1 MGRFSAGER
10 ETLRLA
16 MDELIPR
23 QPGHPAASD
32 VGGLAYLE
40 TRAAEEEAFAAE
52 MKRFIGALDESARA
66 RFGHPFA
73 RLDPDDRIERLQA
86 VESSAGDLFAAFR
99 DAVYEAYYTCPEV
112 WERIGY
118 DFHSGVQARPN
129 VARFDESLLASVRRL
144 PKRYREVF

>member
-66 RFGHPFA
+66 RFGRPFA
-73 RLDPDDRIERLQA
+73 RLDRDERIERLQA
-86 VESSAGDLFAAFR
+86 VESTGDFAAFR
-99 DAVYEAYYTCPEV
+99 DAVYEAYYTRPEV

-118 DFHSGVQARPN
+118 DFHSGVESRPN

-144 PKRYREVF
+144 PKRYREVL